1 MIHIPETGTCPL
13 LQPYHVSR
21 GKLFVRERFD
31 NFEFVDT
38 SELAYGLPER
48 SYKSFIQASEEAAI
62 SRFYG
67 GIHYMMAITEGVEQG
82 EKIGDYRRMI
92 LTFTRHNW
100 SRLVVNLVSACK
112 MYI

>member
-1 MIHIPETGTCPL
+1 MCTITTAKVFG
-13 LQPYHVSR
+13 
-21 GKLFVRERFD
+21 D

-38 SELAYGLPER
+38 SELAYRLPER

-82 EKIGDYRRMI
+82 QKIGDYI
-92 LTFTRHNW
+92 
-100 SRLVVNLVSACK
+100 VSK
-112 MYI
+112 IQTKRKL